1 MGINAASSYEIPFA
15 KGVFDAHHDFR
26 SKVKTAGLAIL
37 DVVAT
42 VVAYGDPM
50 APVVLGAD
58 AQTIALL
65 ANAPK
70 QKIDELTMSGVAI
83 FSLRMQGPQFA
94 NTLKNNDAN
103 GSLKLLLDTF
113 SAPLPVA
120 SLNNSN
126 DDQSLA
132 SGLPAV
138 HVANAVYDAH
148 PEVRRKVEAANRAV
162 LEAVRAGV
170 AYGDRMVTAV
180 FGVDIQTLEILANA
194 SRPMLNDIAMTGIA
208 MFALRSPDGL
218 LADVLSNNDADACLK
233 VLLKAFPDSSPTSPV

>member
-1 MGINAASSYEIPFA
+1 MGINASSSCEIPFA

-26 SKVKTAGLAIL
+26 SKVKIAGSAIL
-37 DVVAT
+37 DVVGT

-83 FSLRMQGPQFA
+83 FSLRMHGPQFA
-94 NTLKNNDAN
+94 NALKNNDAN
-103 GSLKLLLDTF
+103 GCLKLLLDTF

-120 SLNNSN
+120 SLNNSIC
-126 DDQSLA
+126 DESLT
-132 SGLPAV
+132 SSLPDIN
-138 HVANAVYDAH
+138 VANAVYDAH
-148 PEVRRKVEAANRAV
+148 LDVRRKVEIANRAV
-162 LEAVRAGV
+162 LDAVRAGV

-180 FGVDIQTLEILANA
+180 FGADIQTLEMLANA
-194 SRPMLNDIAMTGIA
+194 SRPMLNDIAMTGVAI
-208 MFALRSPDGL
+208 FALRSPDGL
-218 LADVLSNNDADACLK
+218 LVDVLSTNDTDACLK
-233 VLLKAFPDSSPTSPV
+233 VLLKAFPDSSPLHV